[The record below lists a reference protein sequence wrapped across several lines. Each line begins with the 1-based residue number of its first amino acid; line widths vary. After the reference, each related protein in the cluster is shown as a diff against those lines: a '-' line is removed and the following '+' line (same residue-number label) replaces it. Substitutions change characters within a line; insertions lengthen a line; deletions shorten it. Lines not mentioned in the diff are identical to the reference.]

1 MEKKQQFLKDLYEQV
16 QQKELLRKHEK
27 QLKQIEYNNFK
38 TVIEEFNKEEKNSK
52 Y

>member
-1 MEKKQQFLKDLYEQV
+1 MEKKHQFLKDLSEQV
-16 QQKELLRKHEK
+16 QQKELIRLHEK

-38 TVIEEFNKEEKNSK
+38 KLFEEFDKEEKNSK